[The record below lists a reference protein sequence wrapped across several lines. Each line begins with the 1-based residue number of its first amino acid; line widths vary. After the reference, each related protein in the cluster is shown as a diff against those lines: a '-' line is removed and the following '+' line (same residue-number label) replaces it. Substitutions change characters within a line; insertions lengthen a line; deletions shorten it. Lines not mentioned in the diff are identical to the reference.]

1 MTVIVRLALRH
12 CLPFTHKDYFKLTDT
27 HVLMNLL
34 KIYGMQSKYI
44 VVLLH

>member
-27 HVLMNLL
+27 HIYCFDESTQNLWYA
-34 KIYGMQSKYI
+34 K
-44 VVLLH
+44 